1 MNSSKE
7 IDMTNAVINARNIS
21 KKYDDSYALDG
32 IDLQV
37 MQGQIM
43 GLIGPNGAGK
53 STFLQSV
60 LGLLKTEG
68 TLEVLGLDPR
78 KDRHKLL
85 KEVCSITD
93 VAVLPKWMTVN
104 QLLNYMD
111 GVHPGFSLE
120 KCIDILSRT
129 NIKLPSKIKVLS
141 RGMVVQL
148 HLSIVMAID
157 AKVLILDEPTLGL
170 DLVYRK
176 DFYSQLIEDYYEGN
190 KTILISTHQVEEIE
204 GVLSDAV
211 FMNQGRIVMK
221 DSIESI
227 NRKYLELRPDQNSID
242 KARSLNPMH
251 SRTELGR
258 EVMLFEDV
266 DKDKLMEMGDVRPPV
281 IADLFMAIMET
292 TKVGGQS

>member
-1 MNSSKE
+1 MNTE
-7 IDMTNAVINARNIS
+7 VVIKANNIS
-21 KKYDDSYALDG
+21 KKYDESYALDS
-32 IDLQV
+32 IDIEV
-37 MQGQIM
+37 SKGQIM

-68 TLEVLGLDPR
+68 NLEVLGLDPR

-93 VAVLPKWMTVN
+93 VAVLPKWMTVQ
-104 QLLNYMD
+104 QLLSYID
-111 GVHPGFSLE
+111 GVHPGFDLD
-120 KCIDILSRT
+120 KCISILSRT
-129 NIKLPSKIKVLS
+129 NIKLHSKIKVLS

-148 HLSIVMAID
+148 HLSLVMAID
-157 AKVLILDEPTLGL
+157 AKILILDEPTLGL

-211 FMNQGRIVMK
+211 FMNQGRIVMQ

-227 NRKYLELRPDQNSID
+227 NKKYLELRPDQNSLNAT
-242 KARSLNPMH
+242 KSLNPMH
-251 SRTELGR
+251 HRTELGR
-258 EVMLFEDV
+258 EVMLFEDM
-266 DKDKLMEMGDVRPPV
+266 DKDKLMELGDVRPPV

-292 TKVGGQS
+292 TKGGGQS